1 MDLYVWFADKTTT
14 IKLSETMHGAS
25 RSSDVVKPD
34 VSFMF
39 LDEAHSNMKGIFWAI
54 KNYEFEIIEIIIY
67 LNTGDEYWTFI
78 SATDNEL
85 LIIEVNLLLKY
96 VIKLSLLPG
105 STTACQWSIL
115 HKEVVNI

>member
-1 MDLYVWFADKTTT
+1 MKQCTVQVDPPM
-14 IKLSETMHGAS
+14 LSS
-25 RSSDVVKPD
+25 D

-67 LNTGDEYWTFI
+67 LNTGDEYWPFI